1 MYAYN
6 VMFNLGAGMETATHL
21 KNGIYFSMVLLSVGQ
36 HLSHRPT
43 IKTLSPVCGKLLAE
57 LALKFSDVNH
67 LFRSFDF
74 RDFLEKHLYFFI
86 RYLMGISK
94 YSQTATRQNRTLFYF
109 IVNHHI
115 RCAMR

>member
-1 MYAYN
+1 
-6 VMFNLGAGMETATHL
+6 MFNLGNGMEDATHL
-21 KNGIYFSMVLLSVGQ
+21 KNRIYFSMVLLSVSQ
-36 HLSHRPT
+36 HLSHWPT
-43 IKTLSPVCGKLLAE
+43 IKMLSLVR
-57 LALKFSDVNH
+57 

-74 RDFLEKHLYFFI
+74 RDFLKKHLYFFI

-94 YSQTATRQNRTLFYF
+94 YSQNATRQYQTLFYF

>member
-1 MYAYN
+1 MHI
-6 VMFNLGAGMETATHL
+6 M
-21 KNGIYFSMVLLSVGQ
+21 SCMVLLSVGQ
-36 HLSHRPT
+36 NLSHWPT
-43 IKTLSPVCGKLLAE
+43 IKTPVCGKLLAE

-94 YSQTATRQNRTLFYF
+94 YSQSATRQYQPLFYF

-115 RCAMR
+115 P